1 ELEKRLQEKDDEIRR
16 LREEFELLKAGKQE
30 APQQPE
36 EPAEPEEEED
46 DIFDFNFDEEPEEV
60 DLPDEDD
67 EFGGEEEDGE
77 LFSLFG
83 IGEEEESEGDLFKD
97 EGEEEESEES
107 IFTDEDEDEDPEGSE
122 DDTEDDDDFMS
133 SFCRFAESLQ
143 SMTVFERMKAN
154 GTFTSTI
161 TLEEL
166 AKEAETQVRQRREKR
181 ASGQE

>member
-1 ELEKRLQEKDDEIRR
+1 
-16 LREEFELLKAGKQE
+16 
-30 APQQPE
+30 
-36 EPAEPEEEED
+36 
-46 DIFDFNFDEEPEEV
+46 
-60 DLPDEDD
+60 
-67 EFGGEEEDGE
+67 
-77 LFSLFG
+77 
-83 IGEEEESEGDLFKD
+83 
-97 EGEEEESEES
+97 
-107 IFTDEDEDEDPEGSE
+107 
-122 DDTEDDDDFMS
+122 MS